1 MPIPRIKIENLLAC
15 LRGNPVRKCKLKSA
29 PYFAISIQR
38 RYFSGFESAFREEK
52 RAIDKIPDGNAAIIN
67 DIQLSPTSFRP
78 ELREAA
84 PSIGFG
90 PFQLYPAARILLWT
104 GPRQSASCKVLLG
117 VPPECRLLMISII
130 ASLQALLR
138 VAETG
143 SLGWLSLR
151 FRGRSAD
158 LSSNWASGWF
168 IEARRW

>member
-1 MPIPRIKIENLLAC
+1 VCASEVRDGVRGEVRAQVVRPSMPIPRIKIENLLAC
-15 LRGNPVRKCKLKSA
+15 LRGNPVRKRKLKSA

-104 GPRQSASCKVLLG
+104 GPRLVGKL
-117 VPPECRLLMISII
+117 
-130 ASLQALLR
+130 
-138 VAETG
+138 
-143 SLGWLSLR
+143 
-151 FRGRSAD
+151 
-158 LSSNWASGWF
+158 
-168 IEARRW
+168 